1 MVGQPYFMTEIKKED
16 NEFEVDLTKVANKAP
31 APTVDKKAKKQPI
44 LKNVEGKDMK
54 PEDYFYAEGD
64 SKAVTPVSFN
74 DVCGLP
80 VTREDLIETFNNVFK
95 PEDNVLFYKTIDK
108 EVYIVIIPIKYST
121 TVGRMHESIN
131 GDFQKH
137 AISFIAEGSVN
148 ITTFQAKLKRILPFV
163 NFVAR

>member
-1 MVGQPYFMTEIKKED
+1 MSEIKKEE
-16 NEFEVDLTKVANKAP
+16 NEFDVKVP
-31 APTVDKKAKKQPI
+31 APVATATVKTAVVDKKAKKQPV

-74 DVCGLP
+74 DVVGMP

-108 EVYIVIIPIKYST
+108 EVYIIIIPIKYST

-148 ITTFQAKLKRILPFV
+148 LVTFQAKLKRILPFV

>member
-1 MVGQPYFMTEIKKED
+1 MTEIKKED
-16 NEFEVDLTKVANKAP
+16 NEFEVKLPVAPVAP
-31 APTVDKKAKKQPI
+31 KTNKKQPV

-54 PEDYFYAEGD
+54 LEDYFYAEEG

-74 DVCGLP
+74 DVVGMP

-95 PEDNVLFYKTIDK
+95 PEDNVLFYKTVDK

-148 ITTFQAKLKRILPFV
+148 LTTFQAKLKRILPFV

>member
-1 MVGQPYFMTEIKKED
+1 MTEIKKED
-16 NEFEVDLTKVANKAP
+16 NEFEVDVTKVTVNKPAAP
-31 APTVDKKAKKQPI
+31 AAPKTNKKQPV

-54 PEDYFYAEGD
+54 PEDYFYAEEG
-64 SKAVTPVSFN
+64 SKAITPASFN
-74 DVCGLP
+74 DVVGLP

-95 PEDNVLFYKTIDK
+95 PEDNVLFYKTVDK

-148 ITTFQAKLKRILPFV
+148 LVTFQAKLKRILPFV